1 MTSRERK
8 DIVDAPLGKEP
19 LRGRVE
25 SIRASVQRMDA
36 DTVGR
41 QLPNLT
47 DAIAREAQESGSQAT
62 LVIGIAFS
70 KNDTLLDY
78 RLDKVVADG
87 DTEPRQLET
96 LKAPVSTDLL
106 YLTFPYPPDPYVDEE
121 AIRGALLSALERSM
135 FELEPQA
142 DADSA
147 EDGTSGERGPWYNLR
162 KHLGRFGN

>member
-1 MTSRERK
+1 MTSRERN
-8 DIVDAPLGKEP
+8 DIVDTPLGKEP

-47 DAIAREAQESGSQAT
+47 DAIAREARESGSHAT

-78 RLDKVVADG
+78 RLDKVMADG
-87 DTEPRQLET
+87 ETEPRQLET

-121 AIRGALLSALERSM
+121 AVRGALLSALERSM
-135 FELEPQA
+135 FELGGHT
-142 DADSA
+142 DADSS
-147 EDGTSGERGPWYNLR
+147 EDGTPSESGPWYNLKKR
-162 KHLGRFGN
+162 LGRSGD